1 MSENKVTQVPKS
13 EYENYQKGKVEYSTI
28 MQKISDMEMSISENK
43 DVLETLEGMDESRKC
58 YRVVDSILVE
68 RNVGE
73 VKKALQVEKENMMVL
88 MGQLNTRSRELE
100 KAILAFETKYG
111 ITKAVAV

>member
-1 MSENKVTQVPKS
+1 MCRLFVM
-13 EYENYQKGKVEYSTI
+13 GR
-28 MQKISDMEMSISENK
+28 

-73 VKKALQVEKENMMVL
+73 VKKALQVEKENVGSVRIAQKQMMVL
-88 MGQLNTRSRELE
+88 MGQLNTRSRDLE
-100 KAILAFETKYG
+100 KAILAFEVSMRALSEG
-111 ITKAVAV
+111 

>member
-1 MSENKVTQVPKS
+1 MCRLFVM
-13 EYENYQKGKVEYSTI
+13 GR
-28 MQKISDMEMSISENK
+28 

-73 VKKALQVEKENMMVL
+73 VKKALQVEKENVCVVWIVQRQMMVL
-88 MGQLNTRSRELE
+88 MGQLNTRSRDLE
-100 KAILAFETKYG
+100 KAILAFEVSIWRVNDG
-111 ITKAVAV
+111 

>member
-1 MSENKVTQVPKS
+1 M
-13 EYENYQKGKVEYSTI
+13 
-28 MQKISDMEMSISENK
+28 
-43 DVLETLEGMDESRKC
+43 DVKRRC

-73 VKKALQVEKENMMVL
+73 VKDALEVEKNNVPVLWVVDLQMMVL

-100 KAILAFETKYG
+100 KLITAFEVDILLKL
-111 ITKAVAV
+111 

>member
-1 MSENKVTQVPKS
+1 MCRLFVT
-13 EYENYQKGKVEYSTI
+13 ER
-28 MQKISDMEMSISENK
+28 

-73 VKKALQVEKENMMVL
+73 VKKALQVEKENV
-88 MGQLNTRSRELE
+88 GS
-100 KAILAFETKYG
+100 
-111 ITKAVAV
+111 V

>member
-1 MSENKVTQVPKS
+1 M
-13 EYENYQKGKVEYSTI
+13 
-28 MQKISDMEMSISENK
+28 
-43 DVLETLEGMDESRKC
+43 ETLEGMDESRKC

-73 VKKALQVEKENMMVL
+73 VKKALQVEKENVYVVRIAQRQMMVL

-100 KAILAFETKYG
+100 KAILAFEVC
-111 ITKAVAV
+111 IRALSDV

>member
-1 MSENKVTQVPKS
+1 MSDTGAKEILKS
-13 EYENYQKGKVEYSTI
+13 ELEEYQKNKAEYAATLK
-28 MQKISDMEMSISENK
+28 KINDLELSVAENK
-43 DVLETLEGMDESRKC
+43 DVLETLSGMDVKRRC

-73 VKKALQVEKENMMVL
+73 VKDALEVEKNNMMVL

-100 KAILAFETKYG
+100 KLITSFEVDFWLKL
-111 ITKAVAV
+111 

>member
-1 MSENKVTQVPKS
+1 MSGKGVTQELEEYQRDKS
-13 EYENYQKGKVEYSTI
+13 EYASVLK
-28 MQKISDMEMSISENK
+28 KISDLELSVAENK
-43 DVLETLEGMDESRKC
+43 DVIETLTGMEASRRC

-73 VKKALQVEKENMMVL
+73 VKEALEVEKNNMMVL

-100 KAILAFETKYG
+100 KKITAFETKYG
-111 ITKAVAV
+111 NPQTAEKA